1 MSRSPLPKNLK
12 NLPLVIDPKK
22 SRLRIHKQTL
32 ALLDN
37 PQYIQLL
44 VNPEKKIILLCPV
57 SSYQAACERI
67 KWEQLS
73 ESKCCEIYST
83 SFIEK
88 LMLLSDDWNENMSY
102 KLNGTLLPKQKVI
115 MYHMQDAV
123 VGRDMYGE
131 YRHARL
137 HRHERHARFKR
148 AMLVLGHATLWKH
161 YDRRT

>member
-73 ESKCCEIYST
+73 
-83 SFIEK
+83 
-88 LMLLSDDWNENMSY
+88 
-102 KLNGTLLPKQKVI
+102 
-115 MYHMQDAV
+115 
-123 VGRDMYGE
+123 
-131 YRHARL
+131 
-137 HRHERHARFKR
+137 
-148 AMLVLGHATLWKH
+148 
-161 YDRRT
+161 

>member
-83 SFIEK
+83 SFVEK
-88 LMLLSDDWNENMSY
+88 LMLLSDDWNKNMSY

-123 VGRDMYGE
+123 SLISSSPIKE
-131 YRHARL
+131 S
-137 HRHERHARFKR
+137 
-148 AMLVLGHATLWKH
+148 
-161 YDRRT
+161 